1 MVGLTDSAL
10 AASRDCDRDNW
21 VDREFGFSREPSA
34 AVDPFGWLASS
45 TAAFLMDHVRPL
57 REILQSLTIDPAA
70 ITSYAQ
76 DWDDLA
82 ASLRATRQSLHRS
95 VATDTASWHG
105 VAADAYRRK
114 AAEHADAIGATAV
127 LAEAISSVVLTMRRV
142 VELVREEIRRLVTE
156 LVRMLVSWVE
166 EAVFSFGLALPFV
179 AAQAATEIANW
190 APKINNQLD
199 GLNDTMWRVEP
210 AIGALTD
217 VFTEITE
224 RLGVL
229 SNPAADGFLRQL
241 KDPFVATKEL
251 QFDRTDDDHG
261 GGTPKQT
268 GTSNPA
274 RHIIDITPTHTQAA
288 ADHHPP
294 HAVPRSYSAPSFGS
308 AGPADPALAG
318 GTSASGSE
326 AASAT
331 RATQPFEQLRSL
343 DGAAG
348 HDPTPARPSNSALP
362 PLGGGGAPG
371 SQPGR
376 GGAAG
381 GPASG
386 RRAFGA
392 WTGTP
397 GGPAVPA
404 PPADEHPAPRTHR
417 SATAAPG
424 HTMPQKT
431 VPQSDSGP
439 RGGHRRSNFGEQT
452 DDQLYEYIGAFLRGS
467 GADDSPADRDRSR
480 NTGRTWLDGEERRLW
495 QQIHDSATYR
505 AWLESAGTDQVV
517 DQDTLTGILRE
528 QGAPADPAAA
538 LAELLVRTESARI
551 TQDYDIAVS
560 FAAEQRD
567 YVERT
572 VAAARALGLRVF
584 YDRDM
589 SNAWW
594 GRNFLLE
601 QRKIYGQRALHFV
614 PFISTEYLSASHP
627 IDQFSYAMTRAIEQ
641 RNRYI
646 LPVLIGSVVVPPEM
660 LHPHIGYL
668 RAEEHTAEQLAARMK
683 VAVDDSRAGGREAR
697 DFGTVVHDAHM
708 HDGGSA

>member
-1 MVGLTDSAL
+1 
-10 AASRDCDRDNW
+10 
-21 VDREFGFSREPSA
+21 
-34 AVDPFGWLASS
+34 
-45 TAAFLMDHVRPL
+45 
-57 REILQSLTIDPAA
+57 
-70 ITSYAQ
+70 
-76 DWDDLA
+76 
-82 ASLRATRQSLHRS
+82 
-95 VATDTASWHG
+95 
-105 VAADAYRRK
+105 
-114 AAEHADAIGATAV
+114 
-127 LAEAISSVVLTMRRV
+127 
-142 VELVREEIRRLVTE
+142 
-156 LVRMLVSWVE
+156 
-166 EAVFSFGLALPFV
+166 
-179 AAQAATEIANW
+179 
-190 APKINNQLD
+190 
-199 GLNDTMWRVEP
+199 
-210 AIGALTD
+210 
-217 VFTEITE
+217 
-224 RLGVL
+224 
-229 SNPAADGFLRQL
+229 
-241 KDPFVATKEL
+241 
-251 QFDRTDDDHG
+251 
-261 GGTPKQT
+261 
-268 GTSNPA
+268 
-274 RHIIDITPTHTQAA
+274 
-288 ADHHPP
+288 
-294 HAVPRSYSAPSFGS
+294 
-308 AGPADPALAG
+308 
-318 GTSASGSE
+318 
-326 AASAT
+326 
-331 RATQPFEQLRSL
+331 
-343 DGAAG
+343 
-348 HDPTPARPSNSALP
+348 
-362 PLGGGGAPG
+362 
-371 SQPGR
+371 
-376 GGAAG
+376 
-381 GPASG
+381 
-386 RRAFGA
+386 
-392 WTGTP
+392 
-397 GGPAVPA
+397 
-404 PPADEHPAPRTHR
+404 
-417 SATAAPG
+417 
-424 HTMPQKT
+424 MPQKT

-683 VAVDDSRAGGREAR
+683 VAVDDSRAAGREAR